1 MSASQA
7 PTAPATDTTTTAAA
21 ATTTAAAAD
30 TATTIAAATTA
41 AATATAT
48 ATPIAAPTTAA
59 ATMNNDY
66 VLVNT
71 DQILKRKKNLLW
83 AQTMP
88 DASFGLFSSLTPS
101 LPFKIL
107 ITSKFVC

>member
-1 MSASQA
+1 MNLLGARDVSASQA
-7 PTAPATDTTTTAAA
+7 PTAPATDATTAAAAAATTATAA
-21 ATTTAAAAD
+21 ATTTA
-30 TATTIAAATTA
+30 TAATTDAIA
-41 AATATAT
+41 AATAT
-48 ATPIAAPTTAA
+48 A

-66 VLVNT
+66 ELVST

-88 DASFGLFSSLTPS
+88 DVLFGPFSSSLSS

-107 ITSKFVC
+107 TTSKFIS